1 MGYMNTNLLYMLLNW
16 GYVRWLFGAG
26 EGFSECGWQPSQSS
40 RAMWSHGCHWCE
52 CYISFP
58 FFPIL
63 IFTLLPSNQWPYMVF
78 LFSEFEVTATQMCKP
93 VMWLIN
99 LVMLHTMS
107 YFYSPDSSSESD
119 SANCAEIFTQ
129 DFCFEGSCC
138 HCEMEVNGGAAE
150 VNPLFHS
157 SPTLHLHCTYIE
169 NGGVNFLLHPL

>member
-1 MGYMNTNLLYMLLNW
+1 VQVRVSANVGDNLLR
-16 GYVRWLFGAG
+16 VAEQCGAMAVTDV
-26 EGFSECGWQPSQSS
+26 S
-40 RAMWSHGCHWCE
+40 ATYH
-52 CYISFP
+52 FP

-78 LFSEFEVTATQMCKP
+78 LFSEYEVTATQMCKP

-99 LVMLHTMS
+99 LVMLHTMF
-107 YFYSPDSSSESD
+107 YFYSPDSTSEPDSS
-119 SANCAEIFTQ
+119 NCAGIFTQ

-150 VNPLFHS
+150 VNPLLHN

-169 NGGVNFLLHPL
+169 NGKVNFLLHPL